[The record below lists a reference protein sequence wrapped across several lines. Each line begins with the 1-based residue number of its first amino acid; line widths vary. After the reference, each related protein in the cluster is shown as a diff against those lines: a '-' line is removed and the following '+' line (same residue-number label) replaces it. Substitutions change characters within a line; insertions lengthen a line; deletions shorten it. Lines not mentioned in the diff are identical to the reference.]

1 MRETASYKAP
11 AQVPATAWTG
21 VFLLGDVVMNG
32 LMKAENGL
40 QVFENEK
47 FGKVRVVTRDNG
59 PWFVAKDVAEAL
71 GYSEESK
78 AARLFASV
86 PEEWKGVNPIHTPGG
101 TQQLLCVSE
110 QGLYFFLARSDKPA
124 ALPFQ
129 KWLAGDVLPTIRK
142 FGTYQLPGSTPALPD
157 FTNPATAARA
167 WADQYEGRCLAEQKN
182 FELEQKIKED
192 RPKVVFADSV
202 EVSKTS
208 ILTGELAKLI
218 KQATGYDIGQNR
230 LFEWLRAHGYLH
242 KSGSQYNS
250 PTQKSV
256 NMGLMEVKEGTRIGS
271 GGEIHITRTTKITGK
286 GQIYFV
292 NLFKNR
298 QEGQEKRKNV

>member
-1 MRETASYKAP
+1 
-11 AQVPATAWTG
+11 
-21 VFLLGDVVMNG
+21 MNE
-32 LMKAENGL
+32 LIKAENGL

-47 FGKVRVVTRDNG
+47 FGRVRVVTRDNE

-71 GYSEESK
+71 GYSESTGITN
-78 AARLFASV
+78 LFANV
-86 PEEWKGVNPIHTPGG
+86 PEEWTGVQPMNTRSENGVE
-101 TQQLLCVSE
+101 QRRNVLCISE

-129 KWLAGDVLPTIRK
+129 KWLAGDVLPAIRK
-142 FGTYQLPGSTPALPD
+142 SGSYSLALPD
-157 FTNPATAARA
+157 FTNPAVAARA
-167 WADQYEGRCLAEQKN
+167 WADQYEGRCLAEQKS

-208 ILTGELAKLI
+208 ILTGELAKLV
-218 KQATGYDIGQNR
+218 KQTTGCNIGQNR
-230 LFEWLRAHGYLH
+230 LFEWLRDHGYLH
-242 KSGSQYNS
+242 KSGSQYNG
-250 PTQKSV
+250 PTQKSMD
-256 NMGLMEVKEGTRIGS
+256 MGLMEVKEGTRIGS
-271 GGEIHITRTTKITGK
+271 SGEIHITRTTKITGK

-298 QEGQEKRKNV
+298 QERQEKRKNV

>member
-1 MRETASYKAP
+1 
-11 AQVPATAWTG
+11 
-21 VFLLGDVVMNG
+21 MNE
-32 LMKAENGL
+32 LIKAENGL

-47 FGKVRVVTRDNG
+47 FGRVRVVTRDNE

-71 GYSEESK
+71 GYSEESN

-101 TQQLLCVSE
+101 TQQLLCISE

-129 KWLAGDVLPTIRK
+129 KWLAGDVLPAIRK
-142 FGTYQLPGSTPALPD
+142 SGSYSLALPD
-157 FTNPATAARA
+157 FTNPAVAARA
-167 WADQYEGRCLAEQKN
+167 WADQYEGRCLAEQKS

-208 ILTGELAKLI
+208 ILTGELAKLV
-218 KQATGYDIGQNR
+218 KQTTGCNIGQNR
-230 LFEWLRAHGYLH
+230 LFEWLRDHGYLH
-242 KSGSQYNS
+242 KSGSQYNG
-250 PTQKSV
+250 PTQKSMD
-256 NMGLMEVKEGTRIGS
+256 MGLMEVKEGTRIGS
-271 GGEIHITRTTKITGK
+271 SGEIHITRTTKITGK

-298 QEGQEKRKNV
+298 QERQEKRKNV